1 MAELRGA
8 ALVNTSYCVHTP
20 YAQTAS
26 FVKASRKP
34 LNRAILRNAHPQNI
48 PTAMFEKLKQYKDL
62 RDKAKTIQ
70 NTLKDVSV
78 RGSADGG
85 RVQVMMDGNQHVLG
99 IDIDPDHLRTEKRE
113 ALQKHLADAVN
124 DAIKKSQH

>member
-1 MAELRGA
+1 
-8 ALVNTSYCVHTP
+8 
-20 YAQTAS
+20 
-26 FVKASRKP
+26 
-34 LNRAILRNAHPQNI
+34 
-48 PTAMFEKLKQYKDL
+48 MFEKLKQYKDL

-124 DAIKKSQH
+124 DAIKKSQQEMAQKLKNTPGFNMPGLG